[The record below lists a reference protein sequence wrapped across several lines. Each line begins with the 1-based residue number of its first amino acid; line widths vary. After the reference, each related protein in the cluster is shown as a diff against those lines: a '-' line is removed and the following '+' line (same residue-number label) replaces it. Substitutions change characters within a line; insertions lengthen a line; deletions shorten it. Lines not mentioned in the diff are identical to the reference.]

1 MLDLASFLEAAS
13 QNAKKAIRM
22 QCFPM
27 AYLVENADGKAIT
40 GKEKVLDISPT
51 AIHERRPIFLG
62 SADDVDAVEKLY
74 LS

>member
-1 MLDLASFLEAAS
+1 MLKADLCL
-13 QNAKKAIRM
+13 

-40 GKEKVLDISPT
+40 GKERVLEIVPK

-62 SADDVDAVEKLY
+62 SADDVNVVEELY
-74 LS
+74 SS

>member
-1 MLDLASFLEAAS
+1 
-13 QNAKKAIRM
+13 
-22 QCFPM
+22 M

-40 GKEKVLDISPT
+40 GKERVLEIHPT

-62 SADDVDAVEKLY
+62 SADDVEVVEKLY